1 VEAVTAAPAVAKEVG
16 DFSSRRPRHGVPFTL
31 DGAREWTC
39 RRHCGTISAITFV
52 GQVMIRATIRIA
64 ALVVSSA
71 VLLLASFAADAQRVE
86 GDRAGAKGMYAAE
99 VPVNGQ
105 GEGERNTAYARALS
119 QVLAKLSGDRNAAG
133 RPGVGP
139 ELRRAREFVDG
150 YDYRQDEGVS
160 ASGAPSFR
168 TTLVVRFDADEVND
182 LAATLGLPL
191 WPQPRPKPVLWLA
204 IDDGSGPRLVGLNKS
219 NAARPALDRAV
230 QRGYALGLPA
240 GNAAEQAVVGAI
252 WRGDSAAVA
261 RASQRYSPPMQLI
274 GKLYRN
280 KSNGWVADWV
290 FVDHGK
296 VLSKWTSTENDARRA
311 MSAGADGAAD
321 ALVRRYAKP
330 AKGVGPPG
338 RYRLTFTGVS
348 SSDDF
353 IRLSAYLQKLPVV
366 RGITPIQATPD
377 SIEYELD
384 LVSGPPGFQRAV
396 SAGNVLDGVEG
407 DTATYRLR

>member
-1 VEAVTAAPAVAKEVG
+1 
-16 DFSSRRPRHGVPFTL
+16 
-31 DGAREWTC
+31 
-39 RRHCGTISAITFV
+39 
-52 GQVMIRATIRIA
+52 MIRAIRVA
-64 ALVVSSA
+64 TLVVSFA
-71 VLLLASFAADAQRVE
+71 VLLLSSFAADAQRVE
-86 GDRAGAKGMYAAE
+86 GDRAGAQGMYAAE

-105 GEGERNTAYARALS
+105 GEGERNGAFTRALV
-119 QVLAKLSGDRNAAG
+119 QVLAKLTGDRNAAG
-133 RPGVGP
+133 RPGVGQ
-139 ELRRAREFVDG
+139 ELRAAKDFVDG

-168 TTLVVRFDADEVND
+168 TTLVVRFDADQVNE
-182 LAATLGLPL
+182 LAAILGLPL

-219 NAARPALDRAV
+219 NAARPVLDRAV
-230 QRGYALGLPA
+230 QRGFKLGLPA
-240 GNAAEQAVVGAI
+240 GNAAEQAAVGAI

-280 KSNGWVADWV
+280 KANGWVADWV

-296 VLSKWTSTENDARRA
+296 VLSKWTSSENDARRA

-321 ALVRRYAKP
+321 ALMRRYAKP
-330 AKGVGPPG
+330 GKGVGPAG
-338 RYRLTFTGVS
+338 RYRVTFTGVS

-353 IRLSAYLQKLPVV
+353 IRLSGYLQTLSVV

-377 SIEYELD
+377 SIQFELE
-384 LVSGPPGFQRAV
+384 LVSGLAGFKRAV
-396 SAGNVLDGVEG
+396 SDDGVLDSGED
-407 DTATYRLR
+407 DTAMYRLR

>member
-1 VEAVTAAPAVAKEVG
+1 
-16 DFSSRRPRHGVPFTL
+16 
-31 DGAREWTC
+31 
-39 RRHCGTISAITFV
+39 
-52 GQVMIRATIRIA
+52 MIRATIRIA

-71 VLLLASFAADAQRVE
+71 LLLASFAAVAQRVE

-105 GEGERNTAYARALS
+105 GEGERNAAYTRALA

-133 RPGVGP
+133 RPGVGQ

-204 IDDGSGPRLVGLNKS
+204 IDDGSGPRLVGLGKS
-219 NAARPALDRAV
+219 NAARPTLDRAI
-230 QRGYALGLPA
+230 QRGYSLGLPA

-252 WRGDSAAVA
+252 WRGDHAAVA

-274 GKLYRN
+274 GKLYRD
-280 KSNGWVADWV
+280 KKNGWIADWA

-296 VLSKWTSTENDARRA
+296 VLSKWTNSESDARRA

-353 IRLSAYLQKLPVV
+353 IRLSAYLQKLSVV

-377 SIEYELD
+377 SIQYELE
-384 LVSGPPGFQRAV
+384 LVSGPAGFKRAV
-396 SAGNVLDGVEG
+396 SGDGVLDSAG
-407 DTATYRLR
+407 DEPSTYRLR